1 MMRKFV
7 PLLTV
12 LLLFGVLLPLQAAPV
27 QLDYLPGKL
36 LVRFTHDVQLQMD
49 GKSVTSADAE
59 LNRLLTRFDAYAFK
73 GTYEPYII
81 QNEQFREF
89 TRNDKTIFFPEATDI
104 ELVMAEFNQLSSVD
118 EAIPDW
124 LMPVD
129 ETCPTDDPNL
139 ASQWW
144 INKTQA
150 KDAWCLN
157 TGSPEILVVAIDSG
171 TDWDHPDYIG
181 HLWRNEVEDPDGDV
195 LNYQSLT
202 ADYILSGTG
211 DDGVDNDGNGL
222 VDDFL
227 GYDFV
232 ASASSPNPNED
243 SNSIDNNPIDF
254 NGHGTGCAGAL
265 AQVGN
270 NGIGT
275 AGMAYN
281 TTLLGMRCGY
291 ENSAGNGLIITSSA
305 LQGIAYAVDKG
316 AQVINM
322 SYGGPQF
329 ISQVNT
335 AMVNAWNSGALLFGA
350 AGNDG
355 VGSLHYPS
363 GYDNVIAVGA
373 TNSSD
378 ARANFSNYG
387 AWVDI
392 SAPGVGC
399 FTGWFND
406 TYTSWDGTSVASPIA
421 AGVGALVID
430 AFPDSSNT
438 FWRMVVEATTDEITT
453 DQPLGTGR
461 VNAYKAV
468 TQFKYPEMSI
478 DSVAVQNAGEN
489 GFPDPG
495 ETFNVYVELSN
506 ELGWMDAENVTITV
520 SFDNDDLTATTNDV
534 NIGTIEDGASANN
547 AEALIAV
554 EVAEDA
560 EEGVFVNMFVTVT
573 ADPNDYVIETQQ
585 RFLLGTPQVLL
596 VDDDGGDDFETFIS
610 ADLDSLGEVYFS
622 YDVDELGASPSLA
635 TLTRQPVVIWMTGN
649 VVDPLSEDEQ
659 NAISDALEAGIHVFL
674 FGQTIHNQLEGTDFY
689 ADVLH
694 ATAGEGSVAFH
705 GVDAVE
711 GVGGPVIDDQR
722 LVMIGGSGAGN
733 STGPDVVDAVAP
745 GLVGYRYLVASG
757 VGAPAGVFVGGEE
770 DAKLMYLPFAF
781 EAVSGDNNTTSREE
795 VLHGVLNW
803 FRGLNDVPFVGG
815 SEKLPTEFAI
825 ESAYPNPFNPSTTLR
840 VNVPATSQVKL
851 AVYDVLGRQV
861 ATLVDGRMGAGRHQI
876 SWNASNVSTGIYF
889 AVLEAQGT
897 RQVTK
902 LAFMK

>member
-1 MMRKFV
+1 MRRFV

-49 GKSVTSADAE
+49 GKSVVSSEAE
-59 LNRLLTRFDAYAFK
+59 LNRLLERFDAYAFK

-89 TRNDKTIFFPEATDI
+89 TRNDKTIFFPEKTDI
-104 ELVMAEFNQLSSVD
+104 NLVMAEFNQLSSVE

-129 ETCPTDDPNL
+129 ESCPTDDPSL
-139 ASQWW
+139 GSQWW
-144 INKTQA
+144 ITKTSA
-150 KDAWCLN
+150 KEAWCLN
-157 TGSPEILVVAIDSG
+157 TGNPEILVVAIDSG
-171 TDWDHPDYIG
+171 TDWNHPDYIG
-181 HLWRNEVEDPDGDV
+181 HIWRNLGEDPDGDV
-195 LNYQSLT
+195 ANYQELT
-202 ADYILSGTG
+202 PDYILSSTA
-211 DDGVDNDGNGL
+211 DDGQDNDGNGL

-227 GYDFV
+227 GWDFV

-243 SNSIDNNPIDF
+243 SNAPDNNPIDF

-281 TTLLGMRCGY
+281 TTIIGMRCGY
-291 ENSAGNGLIITSSA
+291 ENSQGNGLIITSSA
-305 LQGIAYAVDKG
+305 LQGIAYSVDKG

-322 SYGGPQF
+322 SYGGPSY

-363 GYDNVIAVGA
+363 AYDNVIAVGA
-373 TNSSD
+373 STQSD
-378 ARANFSNYG
+378 SRASFSNYG
-387 AWVDI
+387 NWVDV
-392 SAPGVGC
+392 SAPGTSCV
-399 FTGWFND
+399 TGWFND
-406 TYTSWDGTSVASPIA
+406 TYLSWDGTSVASPIA

-438 FWRMVVEATTDEITT
+438 FWRMVVEATTDEINT

-468 TQFKYPEMSI
+468 TQFKYPEMTI
-478 DSVAVQNAGEN
+478 DSVSVQNAGEN

-495 ETFNVYVELSN
+495 ETFDVYVELSN
-506 ELGWMDAENVTITV
+506 ELGWMDAENVTISV
-520 SFDNDDLTATTNDV
+520 SFDNEDVTATTNDV
-534 NIGTIEDGASANN
+534 NIGTIADGSSGNN
-547 AEALIAV
+547 AGSLVTAQ
-554 EVAEDA
+554 VAEDA
-560 EEGVFVNMFVTVT
+560 EEGIFVNMYVTIS
-573 ADPNDYVIETQQ
+573 ADPNDYVIETS
-585 RFLLGTPQVLL
+585 RRILVGTPQVLV
-596 VDDDGGDDFETFIS
+596 VDDDGGEDYETYIS

-622 YDVDELGASPSLA
+622 YDVATLGASPSLN
-635 TLTRQPVVIWMTGN
+635 TLTRQPVVIWMTGDTEN
-649 VVDPLSEDEQ
+649 PLSEEEQ
-659 NAISDALEAGIHVFL
+659 AAISDALDAGINIFL
-674 FGQTIHNQLEGTDFY
+674 FGQTIHNQLNGSDFY
-689 ADVLH
+689 SNVLH
-694 ATAGEGSVAFH
+694 ATEGEGSVAFH

-711 GVGGPVIDDQR
+711 NVGGPILNGQR

-733 STGPDVVDAVAP
+733 SSGPDVVDAVAP
-745 GLVGYRYLVASG
+745 AQVGYRYLVASG
-757 VGAPAGVFVGGEE
+757 EGAPAGVFVGGEE

-781 EAVSGDNNTTSREE
+781 EAVSGDNNTTSRED
-795 VLHGVLNW
+795 VLQGVLNW
-803 FRGLNDVPFVGG
+803 FRGLNDVPFVDP
-815 SEKLPTEFAI
+815 SESMPTEFAI

-840 VNVPATSQVKL
+840 ISVPAAAQVKL
-851 AVYDVLGRQV
+851 AVYDVLGRTV
-861 ATLVDGRMGAGRHQI
+861 ATLVDGRMGAGHHSV

-889 AVLEAQGT
+889 AVLEAEGT
-897 RQVTK
+897 RQITK
-902 LAFMK
+902 LAFVK